1 MIDFPKWPP
10 PAYLCG
16 MTAPPLW
23 RRLKD
28 ARAFQVLVVYLGAC
42 WFVLQLVATLRELL
56 ALPAWIGPVT
66 VVLLGAGA
74 LVVGATA
81 WVQSLPATT
90 VAEEAG
96 ERPSDWQVAPAD
108 ALQRLR
114 AGRLPH
120 LTWARAVLGGV
131 VAISLAIGAAGGYV
145 LVTGETGLLGA
156 SRAGGEVVATAV
168 AVLPFQTRGEELGV
182 YGEGM
187 VDLLTINLE
196 GLEGIRTINSGTVI
210 ARWRSDVGSD
220 FTAELAQALSVARG
234 LDARYAV
241 RGSLVQAGSSVRIVA
256 DVFEVTG
263 VDSSPIDGVQVEGS
277 ADDLLGLVDELTV
290 ELARVFVGSAP
301 GSTSLAGAITTPSL
315 EALEAYLRGEALYRQ
330 NRFYEAIDAFEAA
343 VAADSVFALAH
354 WRLLSAWSWTS
365 EVNPELAA
373 ELGAR
378 VSAVAERLPE
388 RQRTLAEAGIGVTD
402 GRSNR
407 VEPLRAHLSRH
418 PDDGEAWYWLSEY
431 AFHTPWLSRSD
442 EVELETA
449 LQRAVDL
456 EPTFG
461 PYYIHLL
468 ARLIAAGDE
477 EAFRS
482 RLSQY
487 AANAADPEAVEPWRL
502 YWDFFRGSGEEM
514 ARAEELFRTT
524 RTGEAL
530 FLSLV
535 AFLSDDLSP
544 RMLVVH
550 DMMPPDVVNSFPGYF
565 RGHDVAMG
573 RSPMPPKPGESVP
586 WLSWT
591 RWHLLVEREL
601 EVPAELLD
609 RIPTPDDALHAALVA
624 AASGD
629 RETRDAA
636 LTRIGPGQL
645 EARTPLLGFYF
656 GAATLAQAERTTEA
670 LLRLRA
676 GDALGAEA
684 LLDAVVQDSAYDAVA
699 LLLSGDAKAAQG
711 DWDEAV
717 RLWRTLLPT
726 GYRPHVRL
734 RLGRGHDALGD
745 TDQAVANYRAFLT
758 MMSDPDPA
766 VRPLVDEAR
775 AAVVRL
781 GG

>member
-1 MIDFPKWPP
+1 
-10 PAYLCG
+10 
-16 MTAPPLW
+16 MTDPPLW
-23 RRLKD
+23 RRLKN
-28 ARAFQVLVVYLGAC
+28 ARAVQILVVYLGAC

-56 ALPAWIGPVT
+56 ALPVWIGPLT
-66 VVLLGAGA
+66 VVLLGIGA

-120 LTWARAVLGGV
+120 LTWARAIVGGV
-131 VAISLAIGAAGGYV
+131 VAISLAIGVAGGYV
-145 LVTGETGLLGA
+145 LVTGGAGLEGT
-156 SRAGGEVVATAV
+156 SRAGGEAAATAV

-210 ARWRSDVGSD
+210 ARWRSEVGSD
-220 FTAELAQALSVARG
+220 LTAELEEALSVARR

-241 RGSLVQAGSSVRIVA
+241 RGSLVPAGSSVRIVA
-256 DVFEVTG
+256 DVFDLTG
-263 VDSSPIDGVQVEGS
+263 ADSSPIDGVQVEGS

-290 ELARVFVGSAP
+290 DLARVFVGSAP
-301 GSTSLAGAITTPSL
+301 GSALLAGAITTPSL
-315 EALEAYLRGEALYRQ
+315 EALEAYLRGEALYRRS
-330 NRFYEAIDAFEAA
+330 RFYEAIDAFEAA
-343 VAADSVFALAH
+343 VAADSMFALAH
-354 WRLLSAWSWTS
+354 WRLLSAWSWT
-365 EVNPELAA
+365 PEMSPQLAS

-388 RQRTLAEAGIGVTD
+388 RQRTLAEASLGVSD

-407 VEPLRAHLSRH
+407 VGALRAHLSRH

-468 ARLIAAGDE
+468 ARLIAIGDE

-487 AANAADPEAVEPWRL
+487 AANAADPATVELWSL
-502 YWDFFRGSGEEM
+502 YWDFFRGSGEAM

-524 RTGEAL
+524 RTGEVI

-544 RMLVVH
+544 RMLLVH
-550 DMMPPDVVNSFPGYF
+550 DMTPPDFVNSFPGYF
-565 RGHDVAMG
+565 RGHDVAVG
-573 RSPMPPKPGESVP
+573 RSPMPPKPGESAP
-586 WLSWT
+586 WLSWMN
-591 RWHLLVEREL
+591 WHLLVEREL
-601 EVPAELLD
+601 ELPADLLD
-609 RIPTPDDALHAALVA
+609 DLSAPDDALQAALVA
-624 AASGD
+624 AASGN
-629 RETRDAA
+629 RGIRDAA
-636 LTRIGPGQL
+636 LRRIAPGQL

-656 GAATLAQAERTTEA
+656 GAATLVQAERTTEA
-670 LLRLRA
+670 LLQLRA
-676 GDALGAEA
+676 GDPGAAEP
-684 LLDAVVQDSAYDAVA
+684 LLDTVLQDSAYDAVA
-699 LLLSGDAKAAQG
+699 VLLAGDAKAALG
-711 DWDEAV
+711 NWDEAV
-717 RLWRTLLPT
+717 GLWRTLLPT
-726 GYRPHVRL
+726 AYRPHVRL

-745 TDQAVANYRAFLT
+745 TDRAAANYRAFLT
-758 MMSDPDPA
+758 MMSDPDAA

-775 AAVVRL
+775 AALVRL